1 MRRRVV
7 ARRREAT
14 QVIPHRLLRSTYSNS
29 RRNVGYMYIHIYRTR
44 SSDFPMKGKDLFNLH
59 RLYFY
64 CFGSR
69 FVGSCGE
76 VVECFGWGRTSV

>member
-1 MRRRVV
+1 
-7 ARRREAT
+7 
-14 QVIPHRLLRSTYSNS
+14 
-29 RRNVGYMYIHIYRTR
+29 MYIHIYRTR

-76 VVECFGWGRTSV
+76 VVECLGWGRASV